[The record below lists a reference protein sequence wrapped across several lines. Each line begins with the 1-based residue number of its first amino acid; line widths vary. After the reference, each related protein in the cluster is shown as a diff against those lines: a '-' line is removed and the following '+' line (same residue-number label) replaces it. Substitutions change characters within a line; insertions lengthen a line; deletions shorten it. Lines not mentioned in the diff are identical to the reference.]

1 MPADTSLC
9 GLVSAASSGS
19 SCAWAAPL
27 SATES
32 AVKRKADLFIP
43 SPPEATRSRLV
54 LGAVAAVDVGMAVHA
69 AAADRAEQA
78 GAGGAA
84 VRQRGGLARMAGV
97 AVALLAQ
104 ERRARLEQAGDRGA
118 MRLMAD
124 RAVFL
129 HRRMVVQE
137 RSALLHVAGEAGLG
151 NAVAHQLLRIAA
163 VHVVARRAR
172 HAALD
177 DRVLHRAI

>member
-27 SATES
+27 SATEN

-54 LGAVAAVDVGMAVHA
+54 L
-69 AAADRAEQA
+69 

-104 ERRARLEQAGDRGA
+104 ERRALLQQARNRGA
-118 MRLMAD
+118 VRLMAD

-129 HRRMVVQE
+129 HRRVVVQE
-137 RSALLHVAGEAGLG
+137 RPALLHVAGEAGLG
-151 NAVAHQLLRIAA
+151 NAVAHQLLGIAA
-163 VHVVARRAR
+163 VHVV
-172 HAALD
+172 
-177 DRVLHRAI
+177 